1 MFKYF
6 LLTLQSKQI
15 LWDKKTNLNKLS
27 TEELLKLKENRINH
41 MTDNLEGLRIQDEFS
56 RLKANIS
63 ENTLREHMSKMK
75 LAQMMAKPEKTN
87 EEDESN

>member
-1 MFKYF
+1 MG
-6 LLTLQSKQI
+6 QE
-15 LWDKKTNLNKLS
+15 TNLNKLS